1 MILLE
6 KPLFCLGHN
15 YLATKACF
23 LGTQAANKRIVP
35 HLVLTLDPGTGW
47 GLKGASGMTSFDS
60 EAKFLSAPCFCA

>member
-15 YLATKACF
+15 YLATEACF

-35 HLVLTLDPGTGW
+35 HLVLTLDPHDGTGAQ
-47 GLKGASGMTSFDS
+47 GSFRDD
-60 EAKFLSAPCFCA
+60 LV